1 MSAKADNKL
10 TTGSKLGTL
19 HRSFELNRS
28 TFNKEKRTVR
38 VRFSSETPVKRWFGE
53 EILDHSASSVDM
65 SRMQSGAAVLLEHD
79 TNQRIGITES
89 AEIMPDKTGEAEVRF
104 ARNALGE
111 QAMAEVEDGTLRW
124 ISVGYRVNK
133 FLVDEDEESYRAVS
147 WEPLEV
153 SFVAIP
159 ADPSA
164 RVFRGANKEEEHEIE
179 VMHKRNTPL
188 LDPAPTGGNGSATP
202 AVPAVITQADFSR
215 ELDEAREI
223 LAVGAQFQRTHPQ
236 VGEMVEKAIKDKTPL
251 AKFQR
256 SVMELISTK
265 PAENISAPEVG
276 KGQAPA
282 FRGIKSTG
290 QRFVESEAYKRAVA
304 SGSKNERRSIS
315 INIPDEYSFRCM
327 DHTAMQTRTT
337 FSATTE
343 SINGTSG
350 ANIQTLPGIPGLLG
364 LQPLYIADLFA
375 QGATGADT
383 IRYIQ
388 EQTFTNA
395 ATRVAEGSG
404 KPEGALDVGIV
415 NATVEKTAVWLKVT
429 DEMLSDFQQMQ
440 SFVNNRLGYMVQA
453 LEDVQLLS
461 GSGTSQ
467 IRGVLNFTGLQTLA
481 ANAAPIDGIGKAI
494 EYVRGANGSGFAQ
507 PDAIVMHPLDW
518 LNIKLSKDANG
529 QYLFGGPAY
538 APYGVGGYSNV
549 SLMWGLPVV
558 STTSMTRG
566 TALVGAFRNAGQI
579 WRRMGLT
586 IDSTNADG
594 NDFQNNLI
602 TIRAEQRMA
611 LTIYQPNKFCTVTG
625 IPT

>member
-1 MSAKADNKL
+1 M
-10 TTGSKLGTL
+10 
-19 HRSFELNRS
+19 NRS

-38 VRFSSETPVKRWFGE
+38 VRFSSEAPVKRWFGE
-53 EILDHSASSVDM
+53 EILDHAPSSVDM
-65 SRMQSGAAVLLEHD
+65 SRMKSGAAVLLEHD

-89 AEIMPDKTGEAEVRF
+89 AEIMPDKTGEAEIRF
-104 ARNALGE
+104 ARNTLGE

-133 FLVDEDEESYRAVS
+133 FLVDEDDEKYRAVS

-159 ADPSA
+159 ADPNA
-164 RVFRGANKEEEHEIE
+164 RVLRGAKEEEHEIE

-202 AVPAVITQADFSR
+202 AAPAVVTQADFSR

-236 VGEMVEKAIKDKTPL
+236 VSEMVEKAIKDRTPL

-256 SVMELISTK
+256 AVMELISTK
-265 PAENISAPEVG
+265 PAENISAPAIG
-276 KGQAPA
+276 AGQAPA
-282 FRGIKSTG
+282 YRGPKSAG
-290 QRFVESEAYKRAVA
+290 QRFVESENYKRAVK
-304 SGSKNERRSIS
+304 SGSNSARRSIS
-315 INIPDEYSFRCM
+315 IEIPDEYSFRCM
-327 DHTAMQTRTT
+327 DHMAAMQTRAT

-350 ANIQTLPGIPGLLG
+350 ANIQVLPGIPGLLNQ
-364 LQPLYIADLFA
+364 QPLYIADLFA

-388 EQTFTNA
+388 EQTYTNA
-395 ATRVAEGSG
+395 ATRVAEGSA
-404 KPEGALDVGIV
+404 KPEATLDVGIV

-440 SFVNNRLGYMVQA
+440 SFVNNRLGYMIQA
-453 LEDVQLLS
+453 LEDQQLLS
-461 GSGTSQ
+461 GSGTNQ
-467 IRGVLNFTGLQTLA
+467 IKGVLNFTGLQTLA
-481 ANAAPIDGIGKAI
+481 ANAAPIDAVGKAI

-518 LNIKLSKDANG
+518 LNIKLSKDTNG

-549 SLMWGLPVV
+549 STMWGLPVV
-558 STTSMTRG
+558 STVSMTRG

-586 IDSTNADG
+586 IDSTNSD
-594 NDFQNNLI
+594 NDDFQKNLI

>member
-1 MSAKADNKL
+1 M
-10 TTGSKLGTL
+10 
-19 HRSFELNRS
+19 NRS

-38 VRFSSETPVKRWFGE
+38 VRFSSEAPVKRWFGE
-53 EILDHSASSVDM
+53 EILDHAPSSVDM
-65 SRMQSGAAVLLEHD
+65 SRMKSGAAVLLEHD

-89 AEIMPDKTGEAEVRF
+89 AEIMPDKTGEAEIRF
-104 ARNALGE
+104 ARNTLGE

-133 FLVDEDEESYRAVS
+133 FLVEEDEEKYRAVS

-159 ADPSA
+159 ADPNA
-164 RVFRGANKEEEHEIE
+164 RVFRGQIEQENEIE

-202 AVPAVITQADFSR
+202 AAPAVVTQADFSR
-215 ELDEAREI
+215 ELDEAREV
-223 LAVGAQFQRTHPQ
+223 LAIGAQYQRTHPA
-236 VGEMVEKAIKDKTPL
+236 VAEMVEKAIKDKTPL

-256 SVMELISTK
+256 QVMELISTK
-265 PAENISAPEVG
+265 PAENISAPAIG
-276 KGQAPA
+276 NGQAPA
-282 FRGIKSTG
+282 FRGLKSTG
-290 QRFVESEAYKRAVA
+290 QRFVENDTYKNAVK
-304 SGSKNERRSIS
+304 SGSKNARRSIS
-315 INIPDEYSFRCM
+315 IEIPDEYSFRCM
-327 DHTAMQTRTT
+327 DINAIQHRTT

-350 ANIQTLPGIPGLLG
+350 ANIQVVPGIPGLLNQ
-364 LQPLYIADLFA
+364 QPLYIADLFA

-388 EQTFTNA
+388 EQTYTNA
-395 ATRVAEGSG
+395 ATRVAEGAA
-404 KPEGALDVGIV
+404 KPEATLDVGIV

-440 SFVNNRLGYMVQA
+440 SFINNRLGYMVQA

-461 GSGTSQ
+461 GSGSSQ
-467 IRGVLNFTGLQTLA
+467 IKGVLNFTGLQTIA
-481 ANAAPIDGIGKAI
+481 AAGAPIDKIGSAI

-518 LNIKLSKDANG
+518 LNIKLSKDSNG

-549 SLMWGLPVV
+549 AMMWGLPVV
-558 STTSMTRG
+558 ATTSMTRG

-579 WRRMGLT
+579 WRRAGLA
-586 IDSTNADG
+586 IDSTNSD
-594 NDFQNNLI
+594 NDDFQKNLI

>member
-10 TTGSKLGTL
+10 TTGAKLGTL
-19 HRSFELNRS
+19 YRSFELNRS

-38 VRFSSETPVKRWFGE
+38 VRFSSEAPVKRWFGE
-53 EILDHSASSVDM
+53 EILDHSPNSVDM
-65 SRMQSGAAVLLEHD
+65 TRIKSGAAVLLEHD
-79 TNQRIGITES
+79 TEQRIGITES
-89 AEIMPDKTGEAEVRF
+89 GEIMPDKTGEAEIRF
-104 ARNALGE
+104 SRTELGE
-111 QAMAEVEDGTLRW
+111 ESMMEVEDGTLKW

-133 FLVDEDEESYRAVS
+133 FLVDENEETYRAVS

-159 ADPSA
+159 ADTNA
-164 RVFRGANKEEEHEIE
+164 RVFRGAKEEEHEIE

-202 AVPAVITQADFSR
+202 AAPAVVTQADFSR

-236 VGEMVEKAIKDKTPL
+236 VSEMVEKAIKDKTPL

-265 PAENISAPEVG
+265 PAESISAPAIG
-276 KGQAPA
+276 NGQAPA
-282 FRGIKSTG
+282 SRGMRSTG
-290 QRFVESEAYKRAVA
+290 QRFVESETYKNAVK
-304 SGSKNERRSIS
+304 SSSKNARRSIS
-315 INIPDEYSFRCM
+315 IEIPDEYSFRCM
-327 DHTAMQTRTT
+327 DHMAGMQTRTT

-350 ANIQTLPGIPGLLG
+350 ANIQTLPGITGLLNQ
-364 LQPLYIADLFA
+364 QPLYIADLFA

-395 ATRVAEGSG
+395 ATRVAEGSA
-404 KPEGALDVGIV
+404 KPEASLDVGIV

-440 SFVNNRLGYMVQA
+440 SFINNRLGYMVQA

-461 GSGTSQ
+461 GSGTNQ
-467 IRGVLNFTGLQTLA
+467 IKGVLNFSGLQTLA
-481 ANAAPIDGIGKAI
+481 ANAAPIDAVGKAI

-518 LNIKLSKDANG
+518 LNVKLSKDSNG

-549 SLMWGLPVV
+549 SQMWGLPVV
-558 STTSMTRG
+558 ATTSMTRG

-586 IDSTNADG
+586 IDSTNSD
-594 NDFQNNLI
+594 NDDFQKNLI